1 MFLPQNLESLRLL
14 NNIATNVL
22 CCKSRGYI
30 ATKYMSGCKK
40 EDPIAT
46 KYFYWC
52 MVALVVATNVAILQP
67 NTKWMHGRICYRNQE
82 ITKKFVDL

>member
-67 NTKWMHGRICYRNQE
+67 NTKWMHGRICYCHQE